1 MYISNFIIFI
11 ICSLFLINQIVYLYN
26 KGINLVSLSYIFYFF
41 VFIVPIGL
49 QLVIDE
55 PDYSRFYGFDIATRD
70 SFVNFLYLFSVL
82 LSSIIFY
89 LFRGKSSFSFEIISN
104 NKIILILF
112 CIAFLPLFYL
122 FFAPNIELYGLYG
135 GKEIRSFNAEENDF
149 HSNLVVLTFLS
160 CISSAYLTVYSFK
173 KNWFIFFLLPIIF
186 FLDVWLN
193 GKRVIFLLFV
203 TTIIFLIFLK
213 NKKINIKSMFIAI
226 ILLSSFFTFSNW
238 YQNNVR
244 DYSEKNIEEKY
255 LNFRIDYFRDQ
266 RVKMALYSTLYPDSM
281 KILEYS
287 GQSYVFTM
295 GVFVPRSIWIN
306 KPYPYPHY
314 FTSSLLNLPPDQR
327 AWTMTTSWFDE
338 FISNFGILG
347 ILFGPLFYVYFIRLG
362 VKFNNPYLSLL
373 TGMLAAIYLFLHML
387 TFISLLILWIILIL
401 KSKFRFKL

>member
-1 MYISNFIIFI
+1 
-11 ICSLFLINQIVYLYN
+11 V
-26 KGINLVSLSYIFYFF
+26 FYFF
-41 VFIVPIGL
+41 VFIIPIGL
-49 QLVIDE
+49 QLIIDE
-55 PDYSRFYGFDIATRD
+55 PDYSRFYGFDVAIKD
-70 SFVNFLYLFSVL
+70 SLVNFLYSFSLL

-89 LFRGKSSFSFEIISN
+89 LFRGRENFSFDIVNEKKIALIS
-104 NKIILILF
+104 F
-112 CIAFLPLFYL
+112 FIAILPLFYL

-135 GKEIRSFNAEENDF
+135 GKEIRVFDADENDF

-160 CISSAYLTVYSFK
+160 CIACAYLTVYSYK
-173 KNWFIFFLLPIIF
+173 KNWFVFFLLPIIF

-193 GKRVIFLLFV
+193 GKRIIFLLFV

-213 NKKINIKSMFIAI
+213 NKKLNIKSTLVAL
-226 ILLSSFFTFSNW
+226 ILLLSFFAFSNW

-281 KILEYS
+281 KILAYP

-295 GVFVPRSIWIN
+295 GAFIPRSIWTS

-314 FTSSLLNLPPDQR
+314 FTSSLLNISPDQR

-338 FISNFGILG
+338 FISNFGIFG
-347 ILFGPLFYVYFIRLG
+347 ILFGPLCYVYFIRLG
-362 VKFNNPYLSLL
+362 VKFNNSYLSLL

-387 TFISLLILWIILIL
+387 TFISLLILWIVLIL
-401 KSKFRFKL
+401 KNKFRFKL